1 MKNNLTIL
9 LIICGSLLLI
19 ASTVTTIKTYY
30 DGMMSYCL
38 YVPYYYVDSVPRY
51 RTEEDCREVV
61 DDAISKHLY
70 FNRVPLSGPGID
82 FGPGILPFEE
92 N

>member
-1 MKNNLTIL
+1 MRISTTTALVVTGCFLCLVVL
-9 LIICGSLLLI
+9 LGPIGF
-19 ASTVTTIKTYY
+19 YQ
-30 DGMMSYCL
+30 GMMSYCL